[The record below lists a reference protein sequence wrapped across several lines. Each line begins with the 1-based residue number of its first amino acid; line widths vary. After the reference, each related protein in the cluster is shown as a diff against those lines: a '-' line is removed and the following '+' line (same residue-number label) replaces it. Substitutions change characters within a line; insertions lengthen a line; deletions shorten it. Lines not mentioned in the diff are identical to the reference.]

1 MHYRKKIKLARITA
15 DLNQAQLA
23 EKVGLQQAALSQI
36 ESGRREIT
44 VTQLMT
50 FAEALDVEAVTLLPD
65 TKQTLN

>member
-1 MHYRKKIKLARITA
+1 MHYGKKIKLARITA

-65 TKQTLN
+65 TK